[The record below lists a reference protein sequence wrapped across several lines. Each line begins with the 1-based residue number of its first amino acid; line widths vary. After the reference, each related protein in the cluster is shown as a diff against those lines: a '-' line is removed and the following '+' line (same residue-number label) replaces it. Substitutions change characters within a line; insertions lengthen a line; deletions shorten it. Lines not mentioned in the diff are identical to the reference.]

1 MPKAASIEE
10 LLKSGAHFGHLT
22 RRWNPKMKD
31 FIFMQ
36 RNNIHII
43 DLKKTQHYLQ
53 DALDEIQKL
62 SRAGMPFVT
71 HRWLGGMLT
80 NFSTVRKSISRME
93 EIERMKT
100 DGTMEELTKKEGL
113 MLARE
118 QEKLENTLGGI
129 ANLGRLPGAIFVVDI
144 LKEHLAVNEAIK
156 LHIPVIAMVD
166 TNSDPDV
173 PDFIIP
179 CNDDSART
187 IQLVSSQIADAIIEG
202 AAERE
207 AHQEDEVME
216 SAASEAKEDNE
227 APEVKTK
234 LRSRKKKSGDAKKK
248 ADEPTVEPVE
258 ADAKEAADVKK
269 LRDMTGAGMMDC
281 KKALSETDGDFEAA
295 VELLRK
301 KGQKVADKRAD
312 RDAKEG
318 LILSRVSEDAKKAV
332 AIEVNCE
339 TDFVARNEDFQAQAD
354 GFLNAAYEGDIDNID
369 DLLKAEV
376 DGKAISDHLQEMVG
390 KIGEKI
396 EISNCILV
404 TTEGSIIDYIH
415 AGNQLGV
422 LAEFDGTVENED
434 VARDVAMQV
443 AAMNPLA
450 VTRDEVDAT
459 TVEKELEI
467 AKEQLINEGKPAEIA
482 EKAAQGK
489 LRRFYEERVLLEQK
503 FVKDNGITVKQYLE
517 QNNTPLIKS
526 FHRIQLGEEA

>member
-43 DLKKTQHYLQ
+43 DLKKTQQYLQ

-62 SRAGMPFVT
+62 SRAGKTILFVGTKKQSTEIIKTEAIRSGMPFVT

-80 NFSTVRKSISRME
+80 NFSTVRKSISRMQ

-100 DGTMEELTKKEGL
+100 DGTMDELTKKEGL

-129 ANLGRLPGAIFVVDI
+129 ANMGRLPGAIFVVDI

-187 IQLVSSQIADAIIEG
+187 IQLVSSQVADAIIEG

-207 AHQEDEVME
+207 AHQEEEVME

-227 APEVKTK
+227 TPEVKTK
-234 LRSRKKKSGDAKKK
+234 LRSRKKKKSGDSKKK
-248 ADEPTVEPVE
+248 ADEPTVEPV
-258 ADAKEAADVKK
+258 DAKESAD
-269 LRDMTGAGMMDC
+269 
-281 KKALSETDGDFEAA
+281 TD
-295 VELLRK
+295 
-301 KGQKVADKRAD
+301 
-312 RDAKEG
+312 
-318 LILSRVSEDAKKAV
+318 
-332 AIEVNCE
+332 
-339 TDFVARNEDFQAQAD
+339 
-354 GFLNAAYEGDIDNID
+354 
-369 DLLKAEV
+369 
-376 DGKAISDHLQEMVG
+376 
-390 KIGEKI
+390 
-396 EISNCILV
+396 
-404 TTEGSIIDYIH
+404 
-415 AGNQLGV
+415 
-422 LAEFDGTVENED
+422 
-434 VARDVAMQV
+434 
-443 AAMNPLA
+443 
-450 VTRDEVDAT
+450 
-459 TVEKELEI
+459 
-467 AKEQLINEGKPAEIA
+467 
-482 EKAAQGK
+482 
-489 LRRFYEERVLLEQK
+489 EEE
-503 FVKDNGITVKQYLE
+503 
-517 QNNTPLIKS
+517 
-526 FHRIQLGEEA
+526 